1 MLGDKI
7 GRKHCGVTTT
17 QNRTEHRL
25 CSKSLG
31 SHSKHQILSRGFI
44 GGKGEMEKTKSKY

>member
-7 GRKHCGVTTT
+7 GRKQLRCNNNTK
-17 QNRTEHRL
+17 QNIDFVLKE
-25 CSKSLG
+25 G